1 MFSKRLLRGCEVARR
16 GMATVPNWAEA
27 VEALS
32 YSKNQKKEKMLDRSR
47 VSSTKMNDKTT

>member
-1 MFSKRLLRGCEVARR
+1 MTMIMIMMMMIMMARR
-16 GMATVPNWAEA
+16 GMATAPNWAEA

-47 VSSTKMNDKTT
+47 VSET

>member
-16 GMATVPNWAEA
+16 GMASAPNWAEA

-47 VSSTKMNDKTT
+47 VSET